1 MSRRTGFAKE
11 HPPVNE
17 RDLFIAALQI
27 DDAAQR
33 SAYLDKACGAD
44 ADLRHRVDVLL
55 KAFPQ
60 AGSFLQQPA
69 ASPDAT
75 SDLPLTQAAISAP
88 TEAPGTVIG
97 PYKLLQQIGE
107 GGMGTVFMAE
117 QTEPMHRK
125 VALKIIKP
133 GLDSRQIIARF
144 EAERQALALMD
155 HPNIAKVF
163 DAGTTR
169 QGEGEKGRPGEGE
182 REGLPISPSP
192 CLPLSSSAGRPFFVM
207 ELVKGLPITKYCDEH

>member
-1 MSRRTGFAKE
+1 AASQFRMSRRTGLAKE

-27 DDAAQR
+27 EDATQR

-44 ADLRHRVDVLL
+44 AELRQRVDVLL
-55 KAFPQ
+55 ETFPQ

-75 SDLPLTQAAISAP
+75 SDLPRTEAAGSLP

-107 GGMGTVFMAE
+107 GGMGTVYMAE
-117 QTEPMHRK
+117 QTEPVHRK
-125 VALKIIKP
+125 VSLKII
-133 GLDSRQIIARF
+133 
-144 EAERQALALMD
+144 
-155 HPNIAKVF
+155 
-163 DAGTTR
+163 
-169 QGEGEKGRPGEGE
+169 
-182 REGLPISPSP
+182 
-192 CLPLSSSAGRPFFVM
+192 
-207 ELVKGLPITKYCDEH
+207 